1 MLDHGPLWYA
11 TYIGIVRFCYC
22 FDEACESVLFSLSW
36 YHRSI
41 LGFSLKGHVNPY
53 HLSCD
58 LFIFHITWST
68 PSTACVTY
76 WTASG
81 NGMGM
86 FHMHAAVSPAQ
97 QGAWHGHRSMS
108 IRSPMFTWLCN
119 TSGTRLQSC
128 PEATRFEFDWPP
140 CRPHVKF
147 NPHTS
152 KHMIVSRQ
160 TYICGC
166 FSHHGIYDPT
176 NHLKVHCTISCVQL
190 PIWLGV
196 CIEPLQLSAHGLNV
210 QSWNAC
216 SMFTTLCLV
225 LCWYLQ
231 VLLTTWMVL
240 SVYSAA
246 AVRSRSNSF
255 GLVWQVTK
263 PRFWCNLYLL
273 YPIHSSYMAI

>member
-1 MLDHGPLWYA
+1 MWFVHFSHNMINSFYCLCDVLD
-11 TYIGIVRFCYC
+11 
-22 FDEACESVLFSLSW
+22 SL
-36 YHRSI
+36 
-41 LGFSLKGHVNPY
+41 G
-53 HLSCD
+53 
-58 LFIFHITWST
+58 
-68 PSTACVTY
+68 
-76 WTASG
+76 
-81 NGMGM
+81 
-86 FHMHAAVSPAQ
+86 Q
-97 QGAWHGHRSMS
+97 WHGHVSHACS
-108 IRSPMFTWLCN
+108 CFTCTAGRMARTPVHVNKKSYVYLCN

-160 TYICGC
+160 TYICDC
-166 FSHHGIYDPT
+166 FSHHGKYDPT
-176 NHLKVHCTISCVQL
+176 NHLKVHCAISCVQL